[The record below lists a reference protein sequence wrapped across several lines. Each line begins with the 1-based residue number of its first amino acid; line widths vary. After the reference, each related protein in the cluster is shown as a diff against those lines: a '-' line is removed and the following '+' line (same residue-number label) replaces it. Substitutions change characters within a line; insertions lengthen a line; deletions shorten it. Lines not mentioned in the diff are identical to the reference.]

1 MKAKYIKP
9 FTEGV
14 VLNLSEHLLN
24 DGGII
29 SYSVDNSDGSS
40 DSKGEA
46 GKDTPPIGGAKHYNA
61 WETWD

>member
-9 FTEGV
+9 FTDVV

-24 DGGII
+24 DGGIT
-29 SYSVDNSDGSS
+29 SYSVGNMDGTK
-40 DSKGEA
+40 DSGE
-46 GKDTPPIGGAKHYNA
+46 GSGSEKPPIGGAKHYNA